1 MITSPRLGQ
10 LALPRLSGATRW
22 GGTLGVIA
30 AAAALLTGLAVA
42 LGPEP
47 TALVSC
53 GIALGWLV
61 LIGRA
66 IKVVFLGALGVL
78 LVAYAFFDRGIA
90 HVGIGPVYVG
100 ELVLILA
107 VPATVIGLARARL
120 SVVHLALLV
129 FMIWGAARTV
139 PYINQYGID
148 ALRDSV
154 TWSYGFFAIAVSV
167 TLGAEHLS
175 FMVRAYRRLVPMLVV
190 WVPMAALLTSV
201 AGSIIPTLPGSD
213 VPLIYVKAGD
223 AGVMLAGV
231 AAFMLTGLFAWGRT
245 RSALQEGFVWLFW
258 LAGFAF
264 TAAANRGGM
273 LAASMAVFSGLF
285 VRRLTRWLLPL
296 SIGVMVLSAAWLANP
311 QIDLGARSLSIDQ
324 LAQNV
329 TSIFTNANGT
339 ETQATKEW
347 RLAWWDKIIGYT
359 IDGPYFWTG
368 KGYGINLADADGF
381 QVNSDGSLRAPH
393 STHFEILARSGVPGL
408 VSWAVLQAVFG
419 MAMLL
424 AAFRAYR
431 ARSNVL
437 LALIAWSFVYWLAAL
452 VNSSFDVYLGG
463 PQGGIPFWAD
473 IGFGIV
479 LCRLA
484 ADGVRLDLER
494 VAPGRRDGPPAG
506 PPASGDAAEPRLAA
520 TVGGRP
526 RRAKARWPPHDRH
539 QEPGDHRDVAPP
551 QAARLTEEPVGP
563 FESRPLHP
571 ARRLGQR
578 AGMDVEGGAHAKEDR
593 GLQPARMRGH
603 PALLLGRR

>member
-1 MITSPRLGQ
+1 MIASPRLGR
-10 LALPRLSGATRW
+10 LALPGGALR
-22 GGTLGVIA
+22 GGTLAWIGA
-30 AAAALLTGLAVA
+30 AAAALTGLAVA
-42 LGPEP
+42 LGPLP
-47 TALVSC
+47 TVGVACALGLAWLALVGR
-53 GIALGWLV
+53 GIRL
-61 LIGRA
+61 
-66 IKVVFLGALGVL
+66 VFLGALGLL

-107 VPATVIGLARARL
+107 VPATLIGLMRARL
-120 SVVHLALLV
+120 SVVHVALLI
-129 FMIWGAARTV
+129 FMGWGAVRTV
-139 PYINQYGID
+139 PYISQYGLD

-154 TWSYGFFAIAVSV
+154 TWAYGFFAIAVSV
-167 TLGAEHLS
+167 TLGAEHLP
-175 FMVRAYRRLVPMLVV
+175 FLVRAYRRLVPLLVV
-190 WVPMAALLTSV
+190 WVPVAALLTTV
-201 AGSIIPTLPGSD
+201 AGSIIPVLPGSD

-223 AGVMLAGV
+223 EGVMLAGV
-231 AAFMLTGLFAWGRT
+231 AAFLLTGLFTWGRT
-245 RSALQEGFVWLFW
+245 RSALQEGLVWLVW

-296 SIGVMVLSAAWLANP
+296 SIGVVVLSAGWLANP
-311 QIDLGARSLSIDQ
+311 QIDLGARSLSVDQ
-324 LAQNV
+324 LVQNV

-408 VSWAVLQAVFG
+408 ISWFALQATFG

-431 ARSNVL
+431 ARSTAL
-437 LALIAWSFVYWLAAL
+437 LALIAWSFVYWLAAV

-473 IGFGIV
+473 FGFGIF

-484 ADGVRLDLER
+484 ADGVRLELD
-494 VAPGRRDGPPAG
+494 PAR
-506 PPASGDAAEPRLAA
+506 PA
-520 TVGGRP
+520 TVAAARPP
-526 RRAKARWPPHDRH
+526 RRRTAMPPSI
-539 QEPGDHRDVAPP
+539 A
-551 QAARLTEEPVGP
+551 
-563 FESRPLHP
+563 
-571 ARRLGQR
+571 
-578 AGMDVEGGAHAKEDR
+578 
-593 GLQPARMRGH
+593 
-603 PALLLGRR
+603 